1 MGTIWKLLVNYLIRK
16 TVQKETLFWNGF
28 YKIHQP
34 TNPLTTD
41 PLIHRPTKKILFQ
54 RLDN

>member
-16 TVQKETLFWNGF
+16 TAQKETLFWNGF